1 MTRRFAGCA
10 AVVLALACAGCGDSA
25 NSTTASGDTLSV
37 YSILPLQGASGP
49 VARDVADGEKLAL
62 QQARGQ
68 VGNLVIN
75 FRSVDSAPEGRVTA
89 ATAAAA
95 ARKAAQDPSAIAAV
109 GALDA
114 AEAQTEIPLL
124 NEASVALVTTAT
136 GPVALDGAR
145 LYPNGQP
152 TFSRVIGD
160 DRSQARAVA
169 ALAARERCSRL
180 RLYAGGGP
188 QDVALAAA
196 VGERVHEILQGRR
209 GGHPCAFLAF
219 SDPVAAARRARAVA
233 PQRVLAAAALA
244 TPAFARALGPAA
256 RSVTLV
262 VPRPVASAA
271 VSAAFSRA
279 FGRPASRNAL
289 LGYGA
294 MRAVLT
300 AVRQSG
306 SHGNDRAVVA
316 RHLRR
321 PPTARWGTAHVR
333 GMKIALSPGSEP

>member
-25 NSTTASGDTLSV
+25 NSTNASGDTLRVS
-37 YSILPLQGASGP
+37 SILPLQGASGP

-169 ALAARERCSRL
+169 ALAARERCRRVTVLAGADVGSR
-180 RLYAGGGP
+180 
-188 QDVALAAA
+188 ALAGLVRRA
-196 VGERVHEILQGRR
+196 VHEILQTPT
-209 GGHPCAFLAF
+209 GGHPCAFLTFA
-219 SDPVAAARRARAVA
+219 DPVAA
-233 PQRVLAAAALA
+233 
-244 TPAFARALGPAA
+244 
-256 RSVTLV
+256 
-262 VPRPVASAA
+262 
-271 VSAAFSRA
+271 
-279 FGRPASRNAL
+279 
-289 LGYGA
+289 
-294 MRAVLT
+294 
-300 AVRQSG
+300 
-306 SHGNDRAVVA
+306 
-316 RHLRR
+316 
-321 PPTARWGTAHVR
+321 
-333 GMKIALSPGSEP
+333 

>member
-1 MTRRFAGCA
+1 MARRLAGCA
-10 AVVLALACAGCGDSA
+10 VVVLAVACAGCRDTA
-25 NSTTASGDTLSV
+25 NSTSTGGDTLSV
-37 YSILPLQGASGP
+37 YSILPLQGANGQA
-49 VARDVADGEKLAL
+49 ARDVADGEKLAL

-136 GPVALDGAR
+136 GPVALDGSR
-145 LYPNGQP
+145 LYPNGQA

-169 ALAARERCSRL
+169 ALAARERCRRL
-180 RLYAGGGP
+180 SLFIGGGP
-188 QDVALAAA
+188 QDVALAAT
-196 VGERVHEILQGRR
+196 VGERVHEILQRRPAGR
-209 GGHPCAFLAF
+209 PCAFLAYT
-219 SDPVAAARRARAVA
+219 DPVAAARRARALA
-233 PQRVLAAAALA
+233 PRRVLAAASLA
-244 TPAFARALGPAA
+244 TPAFARALGPAE
-256 RSVTLV
+256 RSVALV
-262 VPRPVASAA
+262 IPRPAASSA
-271 VSAAFSRA
+271 VLRAFSRA
-279 FGRPASRNAL
+279 FGRPPSRDAL
-289 LGYGA
+289 LGYDA
-294 MRAVLT
+294 MRAVLA

-306 SHGNDRAVVA
+306 SRGNDRVVVA

-321 PPTARWGTAHVR
+321 PPAARWGAAAVR
-333 GMKIALSPGSEP
+333 GGKIALTPALEP